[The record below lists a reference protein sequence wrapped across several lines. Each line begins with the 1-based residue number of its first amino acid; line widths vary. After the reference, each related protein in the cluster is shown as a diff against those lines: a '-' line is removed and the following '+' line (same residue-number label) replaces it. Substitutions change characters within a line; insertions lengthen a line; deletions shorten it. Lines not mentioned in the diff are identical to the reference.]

1 MVAILPVEQQLATH
15 SVVDTELA
23 LLFERVLPLLVQIRG
38 GNGNGAGTIWR
49 ADGLIVT
56 NAHVVGQR
64 ATVQITLHDRRH
76 FEGRVL
82 TSDSTRDLALV
93 EIDANDLP
101 APHIGDSAGML
112 PGQFVLAIGHPGG
125 QINTLTA
132 GISVAAGHTVH
143 NGETK
148 TSDLVRVDAQ
158 IAPGS
163 SGGPLVGS
171 DGRVLGIATRVS
183 GRLSMAIPAAT
194 VERFIAELLP
204 ANAQVYLG
212 VDGVIANVRNDSPS
226 AGFVLTRVID
236 GAAAAQAGLLIGDVI
251 QSIGGEPIVDQAS
264 IPTALLRAQAGTAIK
279 IGVLRGGL
287 PRTIMIVP
295 GERISNAPGRSY

>member
-15 SVVDTELA
+15 SEIDTELA
-23 LLFERVLPLLVQIRG
+23 LLYERVLPLLVQIRG

-64 ATVQITLHDRRH
+64 ATVQITLHDGRR

-82 TSDSTRDLALV
+82 TSDSARDLALV
-93 EIDANDLP
+93 EIDATDLP
-101 APHIGDSAGML
+101 SPAIGDSTGML

-148 TSDLVRVDAQ
+148 TNGLVRVDAQ

-212 VDGVIANVRNDSPS
+212 VDGVIATVRNDSPS
-226 AGFVLTRVID
+226 AGFVLTKIID
-236 GAAAAQAGLLIGDVI
+236 GAPAAQAGLLIGDVI
-251 QSIGGEPIVDQAS
+251 QSIGGERIVDQAS
-264 IPTALLRAQAGTAIK
+264 ISTALLRSQAGTAIE
-279 IGVLRGGL
+279 IGLLRGGL

-295 GERISNAPGRSY
+295 GERVSNTSGRSY